1 MAHLANFC
9 HKFKFKVSKYAFFM
23 NAISFFKS
31 LMHLEAIQS
40 QKKSDFRAIFEDS
53 IFSKFAQKY
62 IAEDASKVEC
72 LDFLFFLTL
81 FPIYLSVGS

>member
-1 MAHLANFC
+1 MHFHECNFI
-9 HKFKFKVSKYAFFM
+9 FQVINAFGGH
-23 NAISFFKS
+23 S
-31 LMHLEAIQS
+31 EP
-40 QKKSDFRAIFEDS
+40 KKSDFRAIFEDS
-53 IFSKFAQKY
+53 IFSKFARKY